1 MGTSS
6 TEGIE
11 PVEMGWTDEGHV
23 RIAWPDGHRSDYAP
37 AHLRK
42 ICPCADCR
50 GAHGGP
56 PKAFVILNP
65 AKVRSAPRQVII
77 DRVEPVGNY
86 AIAFTWGDGHREGI
100 YTWSLLRNECPC
112 DACALRR
119 SVDAEG
125 RP

>member
-1 MGTSS
+1 MGRES
-6 TEGIE
+6 TIE
-11 PVEMGWTDEGHV
+11 PLEMGWTAEGHA
-23 RIAWPDGHRSDYAP
+23 RIVWSDGHASEYTP
-37 AHLRK
+37 AQLRK
-42 ICPCADCR
+42 MCPCADCR

-65 AKVRSAPRQVII
+65 AKLRSAPRQVVI

-100 YTWSLLRNECPC
+100 YTWSLLRNECSC
-112 DACALRR
+112 EACALRR

-125 RP
+125 TA